1 MMNIGNMNMSD
12 KTPMDSLQFGSVG
25 LIPNQSFGQPQQT
38 VINVVYVR
46 NMATCLSVFAH
57 G

>member
-12 KTPMDSLQFGSVG
+12 NTPMDSLQFGSVG
-25 LIPNQSFGQPQQT
+25 LIPNQSFGQPQQM